1 MNLNVIHELR
11 DRLESISIAG
21 LGLIK
26 EDFRLKRN
34 IEKLE
39 EYVSIAP
46 VFKQIYELAKKLQS
60 DECTQKADVLLD
72 LIALTDALLCTQASY
87 CTEGEEVKKS
97 ELSKEKFLYQDIP
110 YSKLKPIIESFMGSG
125 SGRYAIIRD
134 NMEASPDLFKDIRI
148 KRLMIKALGDSYA
161 ELAQLVETKLCD
173 EDKNIVPLLKK
184 DFDKEGSKEM
194 VRRVRIIAHIMK
206 EEDND
211 FYISLLE
218 GSSKEI
224 KEEAIRALRFDKSNV
239 DLLLD
244 LAKTEKGKLKEAVN
258 ESISHM
264 SGKKVIEYW
273 TKLSVSKAVEAA
285 KNLVNQTSDWAAD
298 IVADMIEKF
307 LEKNDLENAKT
318 KEEQQ
323 KIKNDLAVIWRAGV
337 FKKSK
342 RIEAL
347 YDKVYKLVPEQVVE
361 SLVLQIYKKPSDHLY
376 ELSKELYKKHGKDF
390 LKPLFISALFFESKE
405 SLYDEYHKHLE
416 EIKKSNISNN
426 IVLNELMK
434 MAYDEDK
441 KKYIYMNYMYSNM
454 YPYYRSYDYNSGSHV
469 IEAGFDERWYKTLF
483 DLYDKYGSAYKTYY
497 SRYSNPFS
505 EFLAK
510 IYNPDL
516 GLDEMYGEHFYN
528 NIKNIGPTT
537 ADIQMLQRCNWTY
550 YEGIFDKAESNYVI
564 RNILNNVEFDK
575 DFVIKQLDRL
585 ISDKSINKK
594 INLKTLK
601 EWKEQLEGG
610 MSYDMLSY

>member
-46 VFKQIYELAKKLQS
+46 VFKQIHELAKKLQS

-97 ELSKEKFLYQDIP
+97 ELSKEAFLYQDIP
-110 YSKLKPIIESFMGSG
+110 YSRLKPIIESFMGSG

-134 NMEASPDLFKDIRI
+134 NIEASPDLFKDIRI

-244 LAKTEKGKLKEAVN
+244 LAKSEKGKLKEAVH
-258 ESISHM
+258 IPH
-264 SGKKVIEYW
+264 
-273 TKLSVSKAVEAA
+273 
-285 KNLVNQTSDWAAD
+285 
-298 IVADMIEKF
+298 
-307 LEKNDLENAKT
+307 
-318 KEEQQ
+318 
-323 KIKNDLAVIWRAGV
+323 
-337 FKKSK
+337 
-342 RIEAL
+342 
-347 YDKVYKLVPEQVVE
+347 
-361 SLVLQIYKKPSDHLY
+361 
-376 ELSKELYKKHGKDF
+376 
-390 LKPLFISALFFESKE
+390 
-405 SLYDEYHKHLE
+405 
-416 EIKKSNISNN
+416 
-426 IVLNELMK
+426 
-434 MAYDEDK
+434 
-441 KKYIYMNYMYSNM
+441 
-454 YPYYRSYDYNSGSHV
+454 
-469 IEAGFDERWYKTLF
+469 ER
-483 DLYDKYGSAYKTYY
+483 
-497 SRYSNPFS
+497 
-505 EFLAK
+505 
-510 IYNPDL
+510 
-516 GLDEMYGEHFYN
+516 
-528 NIKNIGPTT
+528 
-537 ADIQMLQRCNWTY
+537 
-550 YEGIFDKAESNYVI
+550 
-564 RNILNNVEFDK
+564 
-575 DFVIKQLDRL
+575 
-585 ISDKSINKK
+585 
-594 INLKTLK
+594 
-601 EWKEQLEGG
+601 
-610 MSYDMLSY
+610 